1 MPVPEE
7 PVEECFVDEE
17 AVEALPDAEEPP
29 DAAIEESVVVA
40 VAVAKVEALEVEDLG
55 SCAAAWHQ
63 EVCWFVAANLSG
75 SEGQLL

>member
-1 MPVPEE
+1 MSALEE
-7 PVEECFVDEE
+7 PVDCVADDE
-17 AVEALPDAEEPP
+17 AVEALPEAEEPP
-29 DAAIEESVVVA
+29 DVAAEESVVVA

-63 EVCWFVAANLSG
+63 EVCSFVAANLFG